1 METRLLLP
9 MTNVA
14 MADHSTNVARSAVM
28 VSFPQSQITQ
38 DAAGRLLTIQEPRF
52 VVETRLLLP
61 MTNVAMADH
70 STNVARYVV
79 MVSFPQSQK
88 TQDAARR
95 LLTIQEPRF
104 AVEVKLLLPMTNVVM
119 ADHSTNVA
127 RSAVMVSFLQSQ
139 ITQDAAGRLLTIQEP
154 RFAVGVKLLVPMA
167 NVVMADHLTNVARSA
182 VTVSF
187 PKSYETQGVVGR
199 WRTIQE
205 PRFVVET
212 RLLLPMTNVAMAHH
226 STNVARS
233 AVMVSFPQSQKTQ
246 DAAGRLL
253 TIQEPRF
260 VVETRLLLPMTN
272 VAMAHHSTNVARS
285 AVMVSFPQSQK
296 TQDAAGRLLTIQ
308 EPRFVVETRLLLPMT
323 NVAMA
328 DHSTNVARSAVM
340 VSFP

>member
-199 WRTIQE
+199 WRTTLSE
-205 PRFVVET
+205 RFAVEV
-212 RLLLPMTNVAMAHH
+212 R
-226 STNVARS
+226 
-233 AVMVSFPQSQKTQ
+233 
-246 DAAGRLL
+246 
-253 TIQEPRF
+253 
-260 VVETRLLLPMTN
+260 
-272 VAMAHHSTNVARS
+272 
-285 AVMVSFPQSQK
+285 
-296 TQDAAGRLLTIQ
+296 
-308 EPRFVVETRLLLPMT
+308 
-323 NVAMA
+323 
-328 DHSTNVARSAVM
+328 
-340 VSFP
+340 